1 MFGKAAKFARLCEGS
16 ALECCYAEKRKNLRR
31 DDQSWAPSAT
41 NSPRRRLSK
50 RQEGFWRAADT
61 LGPAAVE
68 TFVKSPKQERRVNR
82 LYDGSA
88 EVPDYSG
95 AAKKTAACAGMT
107 L

>member
-1 MFGKAAKFARLCEGS
+1 M
-16 ALECCYAEKRKNLRR
+16 
-31 DDQSWAPSAT
+31 
-41 NSPRRRLSK
+41 
-50 RQEGFWRAADT
+50 
-61 LGPAAVE
+61 GPTAVE

>member
-1 MFGKAAKFARLCEGS
+1 
-16 ALECCYAEKRKNLRR
+16 
-31 DDQSWAPSAT
+31 
-41 NSPRRRLSK
+41 
-50 RQEGFWRAADT
+50 
-61 LGPAAVE
+61 LGPAAVK
-68 TFVKSPKQERRVNR
+68 TFVKSSKQERRVNR